1 MDAVTQIVL
10 GGSIAA
16 GFFSNKLGRFS
27 LFFGAFCGWFPD
39 IDIFFHSLTSW
50 EGLEFHRS
58 FTHSLL
64 LLPTLAPI
72 FGGFAYGIESWMRKR
87 HIKTLTY
94 KEQKA
99 LEDQEDENGRNR
111 FALWVQ
117 LAFWALITHP
127 ILDVFTTY
135 GTQIL
140 YPLSNRRFA
149 TDAIAIIDLIY
160 TLPLVFVF
168 IWSIR
173 SISRQSK
180 ANTKK
185 TPKRKLRQTPI
196 KIDQVSSSPPRYQR
210 FAQYA
215 LLFTTTYLGLCQ
227 IYSWHCLDRA
237 AAQFRQIGFEPQ
249 KMRVKPPI
257 IFSTI
262 RRVIAINDQGDFM
275 VANYS
280 YFSKRPP
287 KPVLKRNQLLPEIS
301 YAMDSKE
308 GQLFHWFSDGFV
320 IPVIDGNNLSL
331 IDGRYGLLSNLW
343 WSPFQARAVIQPDGT
358 TSPLELVQVSTE
370 LPLLTEISTGWN
382 VFIGNE

>member
-16 GFFSNKLGRFS
+16 GFFSNKLGRSS
-27 LFFGAFCGWFPD
+27 LFFGAFCGWLPD
-39 IDIFFHSLTSW
+39 IDIFFHSLDSW
-50 EGLEFHRS
+50 DGLEFHRS

-72 FGGFAYGIESWMRKR
+72 LGSIAYGIESWIKKR

-99 LEDQEDENGRNR
+99 LEDQEDDNGKNR
-111 FALWVQ
+111 FALWIQ
-117 LAFWALITHP
+117 LAFWTLITHP

-140 YPLSNRRFA
+140 YPLSNKRFA
-149 TDAIAIIDLIY
+149 TDAIAIIDFIY
-160 TLPLVFVF
+160 TLPLIFVF
-168 IWSIR
+168 IWSMR
-173 SISRQSK
+173 ATSRK
-180 ANTKK
+180 EN
-185 TPKRKLRQTPI
+185 TPKKNLSKRQVRQTPI
-196 KIDQVSSSPPRYQR
+196 KLNEGIPSTPRYQK
-210 FAQYA
+210 FAQYS
-215 LLFTTTYLGLCQ
+215 LLFTTVYLVLCQ

-237 AAQFRQIGFEPQ
+237 TAQFRQIGFEPQ

-287 KPVLKRNQLLPEIS
+287 KPVLKRNLLLPEIS

-308 GQLFHWFSDGFV
+308 GQLFHWFTDGFV

-370 LPLLTEISTGWN
+370 VPVLTEITAGWD
-382 VFIGNE
+382 VFVGNE